1 MIRSAIYPLAFALVL
16 TSTVP
21 AVAADPADGQPS
33 PGGAAAWAR
42 EREET
47 GPSSVAFKFAY
58 GSFGALTTMDMISTV
73 AARQRGAR
81 EVNPLMDGSYG
92 SAAAVKAAF
101 AAATFGGMKA
111 LEKKSRKG
119 AFMTIVAVNAA
130 TAVVAVSNFRNAQR
144 LR

>member
-1 MIRSAIYPLAFALVL
+1 
-16 TSTVP
+16 
-21 AVAADPADGQPS
+21 
-33 PGGAAAWAR
+33 
-42 EREET
+42 
-47 GPSSVAFKFAY
+47 VAFKFAY

-81 EVNPLMDGSYG
+81 EMNPLMDGSYG

-119 AFMTIVAVNAA
+119 AFITIVAVNAA